1 MARVGRR
8 RPLRGI
14 GAPAAIA
21 CSPLTASAQSQAS
34 SSYPNRP
41 IRLVVGFAPGGT
53 NDILARVLAEK
64 LQKVLG
70 QPVIVE
76 NKPGA
81 GGATAAS
88 YVRSQEPDG
97 YTLMVGASGAMVVGP
112 AEIGRASC
120 RERV

>member
-1 MARVGRR
+1 MRDKCCRRVDDGSVPLLRKYLEKIMNGRLR
-8 RPLRGI
+8 RACWLLGLV
-14 GAPAAIA
+14 ALASIA
-21 CSPLTASAQSQAS
+21 LSPLTANAQSQAS

-41 IRLVVGFAPGGT
+41 VRLVVGFAPGGS

-88 YVRSQEPDG
+88 FVKS
-97 YTLMVGASGAMVVGP
+97 
-112 AEIGRASC
+112 
-120 RERV
+120 